1 MANETTVQVTS
12 VSKLTEN
19 PAVMKRFSD
28 ILGKKAAGF
37 VSSLVSLSKTPAL
50 AKAEPNT
57 IVASALVAAS
67 LDLPIVPTLG
77 FAAIVPFYD
86 GKKKQTLASFQ
97 IMTKGLIQLSQRSGQ
112 YKTINV
118 TAVYDGDIKS
128 YNRFTGDVVFNDEN
142 TPDYSKEPVGYV
154 AYMKLT
160 NGFEKYLYMTVDELK
175 AHGKRFSQTYRNGYG
190 LWADNFD
197 AMAKKTCV
205 KLLLSKYG
213 PLSVDNQMSL
223 ALQAD
228 QAAIRMENISDTAI
242 SEATMEYIDNAEELD
257 RREAQEAAEDASR
270 TSQEIAQKA
279 MAEAAKKQPSV
290 DKATGEL
297 FPEQ

>member
-1 MANETTVQVTS
+1 MTS
-12 VSKLTEN
+12 VSAITQN
-19 PAVMKRFSD
+19 PAVAKRFSD

-57 IVASALVAAS
+57 VVASALIAAS

-86 GKKKQTLASFQ
+86 SKKGQTLASFQ
-97 IMTKGLIQLSQRSGQ
+97 VMTKGLVQLSQRSGQ

-118 TAVYDGDIKS
+118 TAVYEGDIKNL
-128 YNRFTGDVVFNDEN
+128 NRFTGEIEFNTEN
-142 TPDYSKEPVGYV
+142 KPDFSKNPKPIGYV

-160 NGFEKYLYMTVDELK
+160 NGFEKYLYMSIEEIE
-175 AHGKRFSQTYRNGYG
+175 AHGKRFSQTYRKGNG
-190 LWADNFD
+190 LWVDNFE
-197 AMAKKTCV
+197 AMAKKTCL

-213 PLSVDNQMSL
+213 PLSVDTQMSL

-228 QAAIRMENISDTAI
+228 QAAIRMESISDTAI
-242 SEATMEYIDNAEELD
+242 ADATMEYIDNVEELD
-257 RREAQEAAEDASR
+257 
-270 TSQEIAQKA
+270 AQKVQDVA
-279 MAEAAKKQPSV
+279 DKFADFDKGEDDAAAK
-290 DKATGEL
+290 TGKKKE
-297 FPEQ
+297 EAKK